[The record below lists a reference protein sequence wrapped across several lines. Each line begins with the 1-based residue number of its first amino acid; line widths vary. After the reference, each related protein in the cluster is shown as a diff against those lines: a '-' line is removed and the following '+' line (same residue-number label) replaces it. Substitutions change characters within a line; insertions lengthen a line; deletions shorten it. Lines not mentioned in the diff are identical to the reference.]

1 MFQQGHQGGFSDTP
15 HLGPPEIN
23 STEIETLSILGDG
36 SFGTVRRGRCRA
48 KDVAVKVLHEQN
60 LDDKALA
67 SFRKEVEIV
76 RLVNFVIYFFIF
88 FFFWLISFTHFFFV
102 LFLISKIFHPNI
114 VLFMGACTVPGSMMI
129 VTELMPKGDLETIL
143 QDSSIHLSLLTRMK
157 MAKDGALGMT
167 WYIILFSSFIF
178 YIIYF

>member
-1 MFQQGHQGGFSDTP
+1 
-15 HLGPPEIN
+15 
-23 STEIETLSILGDG
+23 
-36 SFGTVRRGRCRA
+36 
-48 KDVAVKVLHEQN
+48 
-60 LDDKALA
+60 
-67 SFRKEVEIV
+67 
-76 RLVNFVIYFFIF
+76 
-88 FFFWLISFTHFFFV
+88 
-102 LFLISKIFHPNI
+102 
-114 VLFMGACTVPGSMMI
+114 MGACTVPGSMMI